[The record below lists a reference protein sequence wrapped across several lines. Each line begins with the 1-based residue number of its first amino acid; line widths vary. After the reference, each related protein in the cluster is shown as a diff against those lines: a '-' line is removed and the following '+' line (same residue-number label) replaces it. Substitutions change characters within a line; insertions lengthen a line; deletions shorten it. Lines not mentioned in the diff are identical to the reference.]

1 MKSLDLDSRVVCFAD
16 SNPKKHGTQWC
27 GRDVR
32 SVDFIRMHPDYV
44 IIVSSGYYG
53 SILESIR
60 DAGCVNPVY
69 AYISSDPQYGVDEKF
84 VNDLKRIEACY
95 DPEDEYTKMIIKA
108 LLITRDP
115 LNYPYRIQPIDN
127 IKCLE
132 QISSYWY
139 DERTT
144 LSKYDAL
151 TIFDAGAYDGDTMKQ
166 LFDYYGDKIKKYYA
180 FEPDNV
186 VFKRLIDRLS
196 QMNLQDPIPSHAFR
210 HRRQKRSVEIQ
221 HKRS

>member
-1 MKSLDLDSRVVCFAD
+1 
-16 SNPKKHGTQWC
+16 
-27 GRDVR
+27 
-32 SVDFIRMHPDYV
+32 MHPDYV

-53 SILESIR
+53 SVLESIR

-69 AYISSDPQYGVDEKF
+69 AYISPDPPYGVDEKF
-84 VNDLKRIEACY
+84 VSDLKRIESCY
-95 DPEDEYTKMIIKA
+95 DPEDEYTKMIIKT

-132 QISSYWY
+132 AIPSYWY

-144 LSKYDAL
+144 LAKYDAL
-151 TIFDAGAYDGDTMKQ
+151 TICDVGAYDGDTMKQ
-166 LFDYYGDKIKKYYA
+166 LFDCYGDKIKKYYA

-186 VFKRLIDRLS
+186 VFSRLLDRLS

-210 HRRQKRSVEIQ
+210 HRGRKRSVEIQ